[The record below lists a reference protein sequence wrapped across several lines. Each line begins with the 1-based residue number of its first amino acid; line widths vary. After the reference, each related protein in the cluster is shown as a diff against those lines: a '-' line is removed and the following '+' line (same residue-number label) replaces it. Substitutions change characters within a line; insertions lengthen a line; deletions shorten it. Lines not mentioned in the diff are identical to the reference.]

1 MAQLTIDPTKVAL
14 VKIVQQFTVP
24 AGEEIDAGEAV
35 RLNAT
40 TGKAELANAT
50 TAAEAAA
57 VVGIASR
64 TVKEN
69 EALTIIQKGVMEL
82 GGAASGL
89 GIGTLV
95 YLTDVEGK
103 LGDDTEGTE
112 TKVIGRIVPGLGS
125 TTPAKLLEVN
135 L

>member
-1 MAQLTIDPTKVAL
+1 MADLTIDPTKVAL

-24 AGEEIDAGEAV
+24 AGEDIDAGEAV

-40 TGKAELANAT
+40 TSKAELANAT
-50 TAAEAAA
+50 SSAETAA

-69 EALTIIQKGVMEL
+69 EALTVLQKGVMEI
-82 GGAASGL
+82 GGAGDALDFGEP
-89 GIGTLV
+89 V
-95 YLTDVEGK
+95 YLSDTDGK
-103 LGDDTEGTE
+103 LGEAGDATIL
-112 TKVIGRIVPGLGS
+112 KVIGRIVPGLGS